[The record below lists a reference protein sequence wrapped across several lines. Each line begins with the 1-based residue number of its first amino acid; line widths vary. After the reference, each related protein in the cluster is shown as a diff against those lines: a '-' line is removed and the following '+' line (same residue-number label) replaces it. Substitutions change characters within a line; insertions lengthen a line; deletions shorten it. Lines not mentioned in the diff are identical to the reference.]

1 MGYGAAARS
10 LIHTKLNR
18 PRVAAQL
25 VDRPR
30 LDALLDAGRTLTIV
44 TAPAGYG
51 KSTLISDWVRA
62 LRHARMRG
70 FRLTQATTIRLC
82 S

>member
-30 LDALLDAGRTLTIV
+30 LGALLDVILLANHLLHE
-44 TAPAGYG
+44 A
-51 KSTLISDWVRA
+51 
-62 LRHARMRG
+62 
-70 FRLTQATTIRLC
+70 ATVAAFGAVD
-82 S
+82 